1 MIQVEE
7 NKSAPALKGTRTMAT
22 LAKIEANQG
31 NAKRSTGPRMCSRDK
46 TESSYRSPHGHPL
59 RSLPRHRAM
68 EDTQAIHVSSS
79 SPAPSLARLGLL
91 PPRASLC
98 SGPLAFLVGR
108 GGARLDQTLVD
119 SPTEK
124 GG

>member
-22 LAKIEANQG
+22 IAKIEANQG

-79 SPAPSLARLGLL
+79 SPARQNGGQAPVQGPSHRRQGLQLAADWLGTI
-91 PPRASLC
+91 
-98 SGPLAFLVGR
+98 G
-108 GGARLDQTLVD
+108 
-119 SPTEK
+119 
-124 GG
+124 

>member
-1 MIQVEE
+1 ME
-7 NKSAPALKGTRTMAT
+7 KKRALEREGEAKACCRRERKVVAT

-59 RSLPRHRAM
+59 RSLPRHRAV

-79 SPAPSLARLGLL
+79 SPARQNGGQAPVQGPSHRRQGLQLAADWLGTI
-91 PPRASLC
+91 
-98 SGPLAFLVGR
+98 G
-108 GGARLDQTLVD
+108 
-119 SPTEK
+119 
-124 GG
+124 